1 MIAPFVTTE
10 GSLNPLETLA
20 NDLNVYAGRGFPV
33 VTQLQDASVEA
44 TGPTPS
50 SAFYGRPVDL
60 NWNGADNYYVANQ
73 SNQGALI
80 GRGPSND
87 VLTAVP
93 FIAAAE
99 VPITAMGGFCTL
111 GGGSPRYKLAIYDST
126 NDLNG
131 IPYPG
136 TRMAVS
142 VELIPNAGQRN
153 LVTGFSFT
161 PVAGRMYW
169 MVAHTNTWSPA
180 TISSIPLGSVAPLL
194 GTNVQTGSVVPVTC
208 IQVAYSYANPGPP
221 ATFPAGATRQTF
233 TPPYLFYGYDFPVA
247 VNLLAT
253 PRAVQAPT
261 LSQQVFPSY
270 SPTTDGWVVR
280 GARIVAAST
289 KRSGS
294 AGDQPYLLIKA
305 RLRNAQGTR
314 DLGVFDSRRGE
325 VTAGV
330 PFPLTGPAPIDQE
343 LPVGAS
349 IEVATE
355 QFGTSIITLEDVS
368 VSWELARKKT

>member
-1 MIAPFVTTE
+1 MIAPFVTTD

-50 SAFYGRPVDL
+50 SAFYGIVPGLSWVGGNNYLTANAGGLYTQTARTL
-60 NWNGADNYYVANQ
+60 SADT
-73 SNQGALI
+73 L
-80 GRGPSND
+80 
-87 VLTAVP
+87 LAVP
-93 FIAAAE
+93 FIAKTAN
-99 VPITAMGGFCTL
+99 PITSIGYFCDLTSGGTKNL
-111 GGGSPRYKLAIYDST
+111 LIYDSVDSLDG
-126 NDLNG
+126 N
-131 IPYPG
+131 IY
-136 TRMAVS
+136 
-142 VELIPNAGQRN
+142 PNAKLYDSGNVAFVANNAVKHTLTTPLALTPGRLYW
-153 LVTGFSFT
+153 LVLQNGGT
-161 PVAGRMYW
+161 PSVKTIPVVACDILM
-169 MVAHTNTWSPA
+169 
-180 TISSIPLGSVAPLL
+180 
-194 GTNVQTGSVVPVTC
+194 GTNVGTTSNDQTTYLQASFS
-208 IQVAYSYANPGPP
+208 ASSAAP
-221 ATFPAGATRQTF
+221 AVFPAGAVRRTETPPVLLYGYAIPVVVALQGAQTF
-233 TPPYLFYGYDFPVA
+233 AGAPPS
-247 VNLLAT
+247 
-253 PRAVQAPT
+253 

-343 LPVGAS
+343 LPVGTS